1 MSALLDV
8 ILPVFLL
15 IGAGYLAARF
25 GALNAAA
32 VDGIMTYA
40 QSFALPVLLFR
51 AIATLDLSAAYN
63 FGLMASFYIGAFASF
78 AAIFAAAR
86 WGFGRSLPES
96 VAAGFAAYF
105 SNTLLLGVPITER
118 AYGPDALAGNFAII
132 SIHAPLLYTCGI
144 VAMVL
149 AQAKGAPSQG
159 ALVLAQNAVKNILT
173 QPLVIGILCGFAL
186 NLSNLPMPNV
196 LDSATEM
203 LARSGIPAALFGLGG
218 VLLRFSPEGEARLI
232 ALVVAASLIL
242 HPAITYALAR
252 GVFALD
258 TSALRSA
265 TLTAAMAP
273 GVNAYMF
280 AHMFGLG
287 RRVAASAV
295 LIGTL
300 GALVSVWVWLHI
312 LP

>member
-25 GALNAAA
+25 GALSASA

-63 FGLMASFYIGAFASF
+63 IGLMASFYIGAFASF

-86 WGFGRSLPES
+86 WGFGRNLPES

-118 AYGPDALAGNFAII
+118 AYGAEALAGNFAII

-149 AQAKGAPSQG
+149 AQAKDTPAQG
-159 ALVLAQNAVKNILT
+159 AIALAQSAIKNIFT

-186 NLSNLPMPNV
+186 NLSGLPMPNV

-218 VLLRFSPEGEARLI
+218 VLLRFSPQGEARLI

-242 HPAITYALAR
+242 HPAITYALGR
-252 GVFALD
+252 GIFALD
-258 TSALRSA
+258 TAALRSA

-295 LIGTL
+295 LIGTA

>member
-8 ILPVFLL
+8 ILPVFVL

-25 GALNAAA
+25 GALNAGA

-51 AIATLDLSAAYN
+51 AIAALDLSAAYN
-63 FGLMASFYIGAFASF
+63 FGLMSSFYIGAFAAF
-78 AAIFAAAR
+78 ALIFAAAR
-86 WGFGRSLPES
+86 WAFGRSLPES

-118 AYGPDALAGNFAII
+118 AYGAEALAGNYAII

-144 VAMVL
+144 IAMVL
-149 AQAKGAPSQG
+149 AQAKGAPAQG
-159 ALVLAQNAVKNILT
+159 ALALAQSAGKSIFT

-186 NLSNLPMPNV
+186 NFSNLPMPSV
-196 LDSATEM
+196 IDSASEM

-218 VLLRFSPEGEARLI
+218 VLMRFSPEGEARLI
-232 ALVVAASLIL
+232 ALVVFASLIL
-242 HPAITYALAR
+242 HPALTYALAR

-258 TSALRSA
+258 TAALRSA

-280 AHMFGLG
+280 AHLFGLG

-295 LIGTL
+295 LIGTA
-300 GALVSVWVWLHI
+300 GALISVWVWLHI

>member
-1 MSALLDV
+1 MTALLDV

-51 AIATLDLSAAYN
+51 AIAALDLSAAYN
-63 FGLMASFYIGAFASF
+63 IGLMASFYIGAFAAF

-118 AYGPDALAGNFAII
+118 AYGADALAGNFAII

-144 VAMVL
+144 IAMVL

-159 ALVLAQNAVKNILT
+159 AWVLAQNAVKNILT

-186 NLSNLPMPNV
+186 NLSNLPMPSV

-218 VLLRFSPEGEARLI
+218 VLLRFSPQGEARLI

-252 GVFALD
+252 GLFALD
-258 TSALRSA
+258 NAALRSA

>member
-25 GALNAAA
+25 GALSAGAI
-32 VDGIMTYA
+32 DGMMTYA

-51 AIATLDLSAAYN
+51 AIAGLDLSAAYN
-63 FGLMASFYIGAFASF
+63 IGLMSSFYIGAFASF
-78 AAIFAAAR
+78 ALIFAAAR

-118 AYGPDALAGNFAII
+118 AYGAETLAGNFAII
-132 SIHAPLLYTCGI
+132 SIHAPLLYTFGI

-149 AQAKGAPSQG
+149 AQAKDGPAQG
-159 ALVLAQNAVKNILT
+159 ALALAQNAIKGIFT

-186 NLSNLPMPNV
+186 NLSDLPMPSV

-218 VLLRFSPEGEARLI
+218 VLLRYRPEGEMRLI
-232 ALVVAASLIL
+232 ALVVTASLIL
-242 HPAITYALAR
+242 HPAITYVLAR

-258 TSALRSA
+258 TPALRSA

-280 AHMFGLG
+280 AHMFSLG

-295 LIGTL
+295 LIGTA

>member
-15 IGAGYLAARF
+15 IGAGYIAARF

-40 QSFALPVLLFR
+40 QSFALPMLLFR

-63 FGLMASFYIGAFASF
+63 IGLMASFYLGAFASF
-78 AAIFAAAR
+78 ATIFAAAR

-96 VAAGFAAYF
+96 VAAGFTAYF

-118 AYGPDALAGNFAII
+118 AYGAEALAGNFAII

-159 ALVLAQNAVKNILT
+159 ALAIVQNALKNIFT

-186 NLSNLPMPNV
+186 NLSGLPMPSV
-196 LDSATEM
+196 VDSATEM

-218 VLLRFSPEGEARLI
+218 VLLRYRPEGEMRLI
-232 ALVVAASLIL
+232 ELVVAASLIL

-258 TSALRSA
+258 TAALRSA

-287 RRVAASAV
+287 WRVAASSV

-300 GALVSVWVWLHI
+300 GALGSVWLWLQI

>member
-1 MSALLDV
+1 MTALLDV

-51 AIATLDLSAAYN
+51 AIAALDLSAAYN

-118 AYGPDALAGNFAII
+118 AYGADALAGNFAII
-132 SIHAPLLYTCGI
+132 SIHAPLLYACGI

-159 ALVLAQNAVKNILT
+159 GWMLAQNAVKNILT

-186 NLSNLPMPNV
+186 NLSNLPMPSV

-218 VLLRFSPEGEARLI
+218 VLLRFSPQGEARLI

-242 HPAITYALAR
+242 HPAITYGLAR

-258 TSALRSA
+258 TAALRSA

-280 AHMFGLG
+280 AHIFGLG

>member
-15 IGAGYLAARF
+15 IAAGYGAARA
-25 GALNAAA
+25 GILPPSA
-32 VDGIMTYA
+32 VDGIMTFA

-51 AIATLDLSAAYN
+51 AIAGLDLGAAYD
-63 FGLMASFYIGAFASF
+63 FGLMAAFYIGAFAAF
-78 AAIFAAAR
+78 GIIFAIAR
-86 WGFGRSLPES
+86 WGFRRSMPES

-118 AYGPDALAGNFAII
+118 AYGSDALTGNFAII

-144 VAMVL
+144 IAMVL
-149 AQAKGAPSQG
+149 AQAKDAPTTGAI
-159 ALVLAQNAVKNILT
+159 ALAKNALKGILT
-173 QPLVIGILCGFAL
+173 QPLVLGILCGFAL
-186 NLSNLPMPNV
+186 NLSSLPMPSA

-203 LARSGIPAALFGLGG
+203 LARAGIPAALFGLGG
-218 VLLRFSPEGEARLI
+218 VLLRFSPQGEMRLI
-232 ALVVAASLIL
+232 ALVVMASLIL
-242 HPAITYALAR
+242 HPAISYILAR
-252 GVFALD
+252 GIFGLD
-258 TSALRSA
+258 TAALRSA

-287 RRVAASAV
+287 RQVAASAV
-295 LIGTL
+295 LIGTA
-300 GALVSVWVWLHI
+300 GALISVWAWLHI